1 MINSAEPLNDVT
13 SPKIFSIL
21 ELYSIRI
28 SSFGIEKKR
37 EGLFVDKRLI
47 LILDIFEG
55 KKLSSIISLRIAFI
69 LNF

>member
-13 SPKIFSIL
+13 SPKIFSIF

-37 EGLFVDKRLI
+37 DGLFVYKRLI
-47 LILDIFEG
+47 FILDIFEG

>member
-13 SPKIFSIL
+13 SPKIFSIF

-37 EGLFVDKRLI
+37 EGLFVDKRFI

>member
-13 SPKIFSIL
+13 SPKIFSIF

-47 LILDIFEG
+47 LILDIFDG